1 MQQKVINDRLSKIVP
16 KLAKDEGLADN
27 QIINFYEL
35 MGGDSLSKPEL
46 FPDGSHCND
55 TGYTFIGK

>member
-1 MQQKVINDRLSKIVP
+1 MVP
-16 KLAKDEGLADN
+16 KLAKEEGLKDN

-35 MGGDSLSKPEL
+35 MGGDSLSKPEW